1 MKTLFSLLI
10 GTLHFV
16 SIGQEKNCNGIN
28 GAINYCNVEILYEK
42 NDSIYCIINE
52 KCDQAKF
59 DLTKNSTWIV
69 HFKDTTSLFEIA
81 SFINGKQ
88 TKGFTEYYKNGNLKI
103 QCNYENGELV
113 GPYLSLNEDGTIK
126 WSGLFENGIFV
137 GAQYKYWD
145 NGHVAEISTIT
156 ETSQYGLLISY
167 FDPSGK
173 QLSEKEFKKLW
184 NCD

>member
-1 MKTLFSLLI
+1 MKTLLI
-10 GTLHFV
+10 IIIGALQFL
-16 SIGQEKNCNGIN
+16 SFGQEKNCNGIN
-28 GAINYCNVEILYEK
+28 GAISYCNVEILYEK

-59 DLTKNSTWIV
+59 DLTKNATWIV
-69 HFKDTTSLFEIA
+69 YFNDTTSLCEIA

-88 TKGFTEYYKNGNLKI
+88 TKGYTEYYKSGKLKI
-103 QCNYENGELV
+103 QGNYENGELN
-113 GPYLSLNEDGTIK
+113 GPYLSLYEDGAIK
-126 WSGLFENGIFV
+126 WSGLFDYGIFV

-156 ETSQYGLLISY
+156 ETSQFGLLISY
-167 FDPSGK
+167 FNPAGK